1 MNGISPY
8 KNSATFYVS
17 SFKDKVKELRTE
29 YPNISVL
36 QVKMEIVDLMLSKVE
51 CAVASA
57 LLREA
62 ADTVDWDFVYNDI

>member
-17 SFKDKVKELRTE
+17 SFRDKVKELRTE

-62 ADTVDWDFVYNDI
+62 SDTVDWDFIYNDI